1 LSIIQ
6 TKFNLN
12 ANANANASA
21 SASAKILSY
30 IDVLKRK
37 KPIDESAAFI
47 VAGGVEGM
55 QKQPEPSTREIFSC
69 QVPS

>member
-12 ANANANASA
+12 ANANAN
-21 SASAKILSY
+21 AKILSY

>member
-12 ANANANASA
+12 ANANANA

>member
-6 TKFNLN
+6 TKFNL
-12 ANANANASA
+12 NANANASA

>member
-1 LSIIQ
+1 MSIIQ

-12 ANANANASA
+12 ANANAN
-21 SASAKILSY
+21 AKILSY

>member
-12 ANANANASA
+12 ANANANA

-55 QKQPEPSTREIFSC
+55 QKQPERSTREIFSL
-69 QVPS
+69 PST